1 MNKLTEPQIME
12 RVAAYFKSSFR
23 FPSQLY
29 RIKREYPIKIGSNNC
44 RADLVLYKS
53 SNIFG
58 KLEDDI
64 LVIVE
69 CKAEGRSKEEGI
81 AQLKSYLCATDT
93 PIGIFANKGS
103 PYGWSYFKNLGRN
116 TFEIIDQERFRS
128 LVNEFVKGE
137 KDIETHVNEQVDR
150 RKQLAVETNLRNS
163 GNSIN
168 KRTQELVEQEAKKR
182 MSEDAINQYAYNE
195 LQTKYSNL
203 ESQLTLTKMNL
214 ESSRSGSFWG
224 WTLFIIAVIII
235 IAIGSN
241 M

>member
-1 MNKLTEPQIME
+1 MSLLK
-12 RVAAYFKSSFR
+12 VK
-23 FPSQLY
+23 
-29 RIKREYPIKIGSNNC
+29 KI
-44 RADLVLYKS
+44 
-53 SNIFG
+53 
-58 KLEDDI
+58 
-64 LVIVE
+64 
-69 CKAEGRSKEEGI
+69 
-81 AQLKSYLCATDT
+81 LK
-93 PIGIFANKGS
+93 
-103 PYGWSYFKNLGRN
+103 
-116 TFEIIDQERFRS
+116 
-128 LVNEFVKGE
+128 
-137 KDIETHVNEQVDR
+137 THVNEQVDR

-235 IAIGSN
+235 TIGSN